1 MPAAAN
7 TRGVSG
13 VTLNQFFTAV
23 LQGLGAPVTANNLA
37 KLGAVAA
44 KEGHGG
50 SYNPFN
56 YVVPSGPGKANDHP
70 FNSVGVQNY
79 TDAATGVAMT
89 IKLLSGSRPTLQAA
103 KANLMSDGAY
113 NGFTNAFSQF
123 YTSWGGSPITT
134 SYNAATQKLG
144 GILDGP
150 PVGQAQAGAV
160 GGGAAA
166 GGGTA
171 APAAAIPTAPAY
183 NFDTGAWSSAH
194 EGAFTNWLKTQDP
207 ATQQQIIS
215 QIQGDHPLSEIA
227 ATQNK
232 YGSNV
237 KDFYGYLAQLPVDQ
251 AHAAVN
257 NLSVSQPPAPASAAP
272 PDPAASAQMTS
283 LLQRFGVSY
292 SNAPQP
298 TPALLAFLNG
308 LGMNVDSA
316 QAVRDRAVE
325 RIGAATSDSMAEID
339 TAAGRTK
346 QNITADLIR
355 RGVLSSGESNTRY
368 ARQEQDVGLARGN
381 VQKTDAANRETNDT
395 TLQQAKDLA
404 RQQALDKVLGAEQD
418 QATAAATSKAQTD
431 ALTQQ
436 QQQSDLSW
444 SREQAARLDELKAT
458 TSATMNAAQQGVAL

>member
-1 MPAAAN
+1 MPAGPN

-13 VTLNQFFTAV
+13 ITLNQFFTAV

-56 YVVPSGPGKANDHP
+56 YVVPPGPGKANDHP

-89 IKLLSGSRPTLQAA
+89 IKLLSGNRPTLQAA

-113 NGFTNAFSQF
+113 NGFTNAFSQY
-123 YTSWGGSPITT
+123 YTSWGGSPLTT

-150 PVGQAQAGAV
+150 PVSGGAGSL
-160 GGGAAA
+160 GGGATSATA
-166 GGGTA
+166 GGA
-171 APAAAIPTAPAY
+171 LPTAPAY

-194 EGAFTNWLKTQDP
+194 EGAFNAWMKTQDP

-215 QIQGDHPLSEIA
+215 ELQANNAPNSLPQIA

-237 KDFYGYLAQLPVDQ
+237 KDFYGYLAQLPADQ
-251 AHAAVN
+251 RNGVLG
-257 NLSVSQPPAPASAAP
+257 NLSVQQPQAPASVAP

-283 LLQRFGVSY
+283 LLSRFGVSY

-308 LGMNVDSA
+308 LGMNIDSA

-368 ARQEQDVGLARGN
+368 ARQAEDVGLARAN

-458 TSATMNAAQQGVAL
+458 TSATLNAAQQGVAV